1 MISTTQEMTQ
11 EQKRL
16 PNWRQVF
23 LLLNMRCPHWAMSM
37 PLTVDG
43 ETFKAC
49 ITCGAHRKFNLE
61 TWLEEGGYYFP
72 ADERETQWESKS

>member
-1 MISTTQEMTQ
+1 
-11 EQKRL
+11 
-16 PNWRQVF
+16 
-23 LLLNMRCPHWAMSM
+23 MSM